1 VTPDR
6 SKSPS
11 GKLGLFFNALCFRVQ
26 QELAACDA
34 GGIARQPS
42 AKTAKWVTSPWAQ
55 RTLVSHAA
63 KTAIINDMVVSGEN
77 EMRTMAAL
85 EAKNRFGELLD
96 AAQREPVTIEKH
108 GRPVA
113 VMVSAQDY
121 QDLETLK
128 LMSLRT
134 EIRKGLDDI
143 EAGRTVD
150 GDAAF
155 QAVRKRLEQ

>member
-1 VTPDR
+1 
-6 SKSPS
+6 
-11 GKLGLFFNALCFRVQ
+11 
-26 QELAACDA
+26 
-34 GGIARQPS
+34 
-42 AKTAKWVTSPWAQ
+42 
-55 RTLVSHAA
+55 
-63 KTAIINDMVVSGEN
+63 
-77 EMRTMAAL
+77 MRTMAAL

-128 LMSLRT
+128 LMNLRT

-150 GDAAF
+150 GDTAF
-155 QAVRKRLEQ
+155 QDVRKRLEE